1 MPNEEVK
8 DNQSVVSMASAMS
21 NATAVTY
28 ATDMIGITAQTSFL
42 LIDLRDPEEYNLW
55 RIKESINFPA
65 PNIARD
71 KMIPELFRFKNQ
83 QDKLIVVYMFDERQ
97 GTQYAQMMTEK
108 GFENLYLLS
117 GGCEDFLEKYSEL
130 CEGR

>member
-1 MPNEEVK
+1 
-8 DNQSVVSMASAMS
+8 
-21 NATAVTY
+21 
-28 ATDMIGITAQTSFL
+28 
-42 LIDLRDPEEYNLW
+42 
-55 RIKESINFPA
+55 
-65 PNIARD
+65 
-71 KMIPELFRFKNQ
+71 
-83 QDKLIVVYMFDERQ
+83 MFDERQ

>member
-8 DNQSVVSMASAMS
+8 DNQSAVSMASAMS

-71 KMIPELFRFKNQ
+71 KMIPELFRFKN
-83 QDKLIVVYMFDERQ
+83 
-97 GTQYAQMMTEK
+97 
-108 GFENLYLLS
+108 
-117 GGCEDFLEKYSEL
+117 
-130 CEGR
+130 